1 MWRKVAGSNPQ
12 IRSAVRGMVDQPAP
26 QDPDTEIDTDIGE
39 SDSSA
44 RPAQASPW
52 PWDGE
57 PTKADKWCWGAVMG
71 ISVYLLATL
80 PFKALILSF
89 STYALAAFSGSNI
102 AMIDIGA
109 RMRIGHEPYWWL
121 GLLAAALT
129 SIKFDWVFWWAGK
142 LWGLKVIAMFTGPS
156 KWAQRMAKVAER
168 WAKRFGGAAIFLS
181 WFVPFIPNVIVYAFV
196 GLTGMR
202 LRIFLLIDF
211 IGAVLYRSIFLYLG
225 YQIGAPAKVVID
237 KIASYSWYITIALI
251 VLVVVKSMTASR
263 KTAAK
268 SAKSAPPRPQP

>member
-1 MWRKVAGSNPQ
+1 MRRKVAGSNPV
-12 IRSAVRGMVDQPAP
+12 IRSVVRGMAEQPAP
-26 QDPDTEIDTDIGE
+26 QDPDADIEPDEVITD
-39 SDSSA
+39 A

-52 PWDGE
+52 PWEGE
-57 PTKADKWCWGAVMG
+57 ATKADKWCWGAIMA
-71 ISVYLLATL
+71 ISLYLLATL

-89 STYALAAFSGSNI
+89 NTYALAAFSGSNL

-109 RMRIGHEPYWWL
+109 RMRIGHEPYWWI

-129 SIKFDWVFWWAGK
+129 SIKFDWVYWWAGK

-168 WAKRFGGAAIFLS
+168 WAQRFGGLAIFLT

-202 LRIFLLIDF
+202 LRFFLLIDF
-211 IGAVLYRSIFLYLG
+211 IGAILYRSIFLYLG
-225 YQIGAPAKVVID
+225 YRIGAPAKDVIE
-237 KIASYSWYITIALI
+237 KIASYSWYITIALV
-251 VLVVVKSMTASR
+251 VLVVFKSITASR
-263 KTAAK
+263 KNTAMGAK
-268 SAKSAPPRPQP
+268 STPPE